1 MAADSRRYFRKMQSV
16 EQCSW
21 ACLRAIDY
29 LKHLTKT
36 NQLYLS
42 VIQTLMTNL
51 EIIGSYCT
59 LKIPHTANTLIRL
72 ENRPKHHSERFYTDI
87 ARFGFTPIEICKA

>member
-29 LKHLTKT
+29 LKRLTKA
-36 NQLYLS
+36 NLLYSS
-42 VIQTLMTNL
+42 VILILTTNL

-59 LKIPHTANTLIRL
+59 LKILHTANTLIRL

-87 ARFGFTPIEICKA
+87 ARVGHIQIEICKA